1 MNQPSAENEDTVK
14 KLQHLNSVLKS
25 LVSINQLIVR
35 SSDPF
40 VLVQQVCNILVEN
53 EGFKATW
60 VALTDRKSKIY
71 HVVQKGFDD
80 SFSDFLRVL
89 NRGTIPLCIKRA
101 QEGNRIATIYSTEQ
115 KCAECPL
122 KKFEDP
128 GGALSVLISY
138 KGRQFGWL
146 TVSIDYTFIDSE
158 DDRILLSEVSGDL
171 GLALSTLEN
180 ESVVKEIEE
189 RFSTLFNF
197 SPDAIF
203 VHPFKKTGFGKF
215 IEVNKVACE
224 RYGYTREELLKLSPE
239 DISSSNDVVLKE
251 NSKARNAL
259 EKEINRIFE
268 VIHIT
273 KSGREFPVEVSST
286 VFTFGGKKVIMSVA
300 RDISERKKAEK
311 ILREGEERFRLAFH
325 TSPDSVS
332 LSRLEDGVYV
342 DVNKGFTENTGYT
355 RQEVI
360 GKSSLEINI
369 WADYKDRQKFVEILK
384 EHGKV
389 NNMEI
394 RFRSK
399 DGGIINGL
407 ISASVLS
414 FNGVSHLITVG
425 RNINDLKH
433 AQEEI
438 RKLSQAVE
446 QNPLSIVI
454 TDSNGL
460 IEYVNPSFIK
470 VTGYSLKEALGRTPN
485 FLKSGKTS
493 EDVYENIWKTI
504 SNGKVWT
511 GELVNRKKDG
521 SFFWEKVIISPIF
534 DTSNKITHYLGLKE
548 DITSRK
554 QLEEQLRHSQKMEA
568 IGQLAGGVAH
578 DFNNII
584 TAINGYCD
592 LILREIDRDNPVY
605 NRVQQIEYAGD
616 RAATLTRQLLA
627 FSRKQLLN
635 PEVINLNQ
643 LIQNLEKMLHRLI
656 GEHIKFKTIYEEN
669 PGMIRADPGQIEQII
684 MNLVL
689 NARDAMPDGGKLI
702 LETKSIRFTDEYV
715 RWHRGTEPGWY
726 VLLSVTDTGVGMDK
740 EIQGHIFEPFFTT
753 KKIGKGTGLGLST
766 VYGIV
771 KQSGS
776 TIRVYSEP
784 EKGTTFKIYFPVSGE
799 KIPDKYRN
807 VKKRGKLEGN
817 ETILIVEDEKMIL
830 DLTAEGLRGF
840 GYSVMTASDKISA
853 LTLLRND
860 TAVDLLLTDL
870 IMPGGSGVELA
881 KELQDKFPSAKIL
894 LMSGYSLGGIQGSD
908 FLSEGMNFIQKPFSI
923 IDLTEKIRSILDTL

>member
-1 MNQPSAENEDTVK
+1 M
-14 KLQHLNSVLKS
+14 
-25 LVSINQLIVR
+25 
-35 SSDPF
+35 
-40 VLVQQVCNILVEN
+40 
-53 EGFKATW
+53 
-60 VALTDRKSKIY
+60 
-71 HVVQKGFDD
+71 
-80 SFSDFLRVL
+80 
-89 NRGTIPLCIKRA
+89 
-101 QEGNRIATIYSTEQ
+101 
-115 KCAECPL
+115 
-122 KKFEDP
+122 
-128 GGALSVLISY
+128 
-138 KGRQFGWL
+138 
-146 TVSIDYTFIDSE
+146 
-158 DDRILLSEVSGDL
+158 
-171 GLALSTLEN
+171 
-180 ESVVKEIEE
+180 
-189 RFSTLFNF
+189 
-197 SPDAIF
+197 
-203 VHPFKKTGFGKF
+203 
-215 IEVNKVACE
+215 
-224 RYGYTREELLKLSPE
+224 
-239 DISSSNDVVLKE
+239 
-251 NSKARNAL
+251 
-259 EKEINRIFE
+259 
-268 VIHIT
+268 
-273 KSGREFPVEVSST
+273 
-286 VFTFGGKKVIMSVA
+286 
-300 RDISERKKAEK
+300 
-311 ILREGEERFRLAFH
+311 
-325 TSPDSVS
+325 S

-753 KKIGKGTGLGLST
+753 KK
-766 VYGIV
+766 
-771 KQSGS
+771 
-776 TIRVYSEP
+776 SE
-784 EKGTTFKIYFPVSGE
+784 KVPVS
-799 KIPDKYRN
+799 DSQQS
-807 VKKRGKLEGN
+807 
-817 ETILIVEDEKMIL
+817 M
-830 DLTAEGLRGF
+830 
-840 GYSVMTASDKISA
+840 A
-853 LTLLRND
+853 L
-860 TAVDLLLTDL
+860 
-870 IMPGGSGVELA
+870 
-881 KELQDKFPSAKIL
+881 
-894 LMSGYSLGGIQGSD
+894 
-908 FLSEGMNFIQKPFSI
+908 
-923 IDLTEKIRSILDTL
+923 